1 MKRFLMVF
9 TVLFAMIVCR
19 VSFAKQ
25 TINLNPTGYAPLTAA
40 SYVTS
45 AVVSETFS
53 VPVAKMLSI
62 VFNKTGLSTGT
73 IKLQGSP
80 DNITFKDINTT
91 TYPDAT
97 AAVASGSS
105 SSVLS
110 LIANPFPYIRYSF
123 TEAGQGNGSLTGR
136 ITTK

>member
-1 MKRFLMVF
+1 MKLFLSLIMF
-9 TVLFAMIVCR
+9 VC
-19 VSFAKQ
+19 VPAFAKQ

-40 SYVTS
+40 TWVTS
-45 AVVSETFS
+45 ATVSESFA
-53 VPVAKMLSI
+53 VPVAKMLSL
-62 VFNKTGLSTGT
+62 VFTKTGLSTGT

-80 DNITFKDINTT
+80 DNSNWKDINTT

-105 SSVLS
+105 SSILS
-110 LIANPFPYIRYSF
+110 LIANPFPYIRYHF
-123 TEAGQGNGSLTGR
+123 TEAGQGNGTGSGR